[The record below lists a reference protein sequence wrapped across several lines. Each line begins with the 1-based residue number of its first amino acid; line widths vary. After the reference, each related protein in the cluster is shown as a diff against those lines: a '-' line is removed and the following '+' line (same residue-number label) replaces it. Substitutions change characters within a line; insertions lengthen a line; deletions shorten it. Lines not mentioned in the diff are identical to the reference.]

1 MEDNQLVTNKVVAE
15 TLNTTQLENVPEN
28 KLITYG
34 ELLQFASQLPTLT
47 YSFEFIENN
56 IRVINWVG
64 GYSGWL
70 QVNNKYIS
78 TEVVDMEIP
87 SDRHIDIVTMSTVPS
102 PIAILLT
109 PLNDTQFSMQ
119 YWTFSGSYS
128 TCVPV
133 GRTSAILIVGGHN
146 TGGINI

>member
-1 MEDNQLVTNKVVAE
+1 MEDNQLVTNKVVTE

-64 GYSGWL
+64 GYSG
-70 QVNNKYIS
+70 
-78 TEVVDMEIP
+78 
-87 SDRHIDIVTMSTVPS
+87 
-102 PIAILLT
+102 
-109 PLNDTQFSMQ
+109 
-119 YWTFSGSYS
+119 
-128 TCVPV
+128 
-133 GRTSAILIVGGHN
+133 
-146 TGGINI
+146 